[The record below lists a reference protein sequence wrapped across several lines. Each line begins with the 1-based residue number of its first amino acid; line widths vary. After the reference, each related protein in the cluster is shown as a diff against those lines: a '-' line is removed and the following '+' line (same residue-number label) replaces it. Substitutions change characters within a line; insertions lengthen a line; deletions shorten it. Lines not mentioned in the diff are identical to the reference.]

1 MEPEKQVLDLK
12 KWFNSK
18 HYLRLWNV
26 GPPGF
31 LFSVAIVHGLHY
43 AEQALLLKTFS
54 LSSGWLWGLMTIVE
68 LDAIVLLVWVLFSL
82 PPKERGI
89 KLSKKGI
96 YGFIRHPIYTA
107 IVYHMPILY
116 ALSWGSFLI
125 LFFLPVHHII
135 WGKLVGREEKY
146 LVGIF
151 GQEYLDYMNEVPR
164 FVPWPKP
171 QKRTL

>member
-26 GPPGF
+26 GPPGL
-31 LFSVAIVHGLHY
+31 LFSVAIIHGLHH

>member
-1 MEPEKQVLDLK
+1 LEPEKQVLDLK

>member
-1 MEPEKQVLDLK
+1 
-12 KWFNSK
+12 
-18 HYLRLWNV
+18 
-26 GPPGF
+26 
-31 LFSVAIVHGLHY
+31 
-43 AEQALLLKTFS
+43 
-54 LSSGWLWGLMTIVE
+54 MTIVE

>member
-26 GPPGF
+26 GPPGL
-31 LFSVAIVHGLHY
+31 LFSVAIVHGLHH

>member
-1 MEPEKQVLDLK
+1 LEPEKQVLDLK

-26 GPPGF
+26 GPPGL
-31 LFSVAIVHGLHY
+31 LFSVAIVHGLHH

>member
-1 MEPEKQVLDLK
+1 MLDLK

-18 HYLRLWNV
+18 HYMRLWNV
-26 GPPGF
+26 GPPGL
-31 LFSVAIVHGLHY
+31 LFSVAVIHGLHH
-43 AEQALLLKTFS
+43 AEQVLLLKTFS

-89 KLSKKGI
+89 KLSKKGV

-107 IVYHMPILY
+107 IVYHMPVLY

-135 WGKLVGREEKY
+135 WGKLVEREEKY
-146 LVGIF
+146 LIGIF

-171 QKRTL
+171 RNF

>member
-1 MEPEKQVLDLK
+1 MLDLK

>member
-1 MEPEKQVLDLK
+1 MLDLK
-12 KWFNSK
+12 KWLNSK
-18 HYLRLWNV
+18 HYMRLWNV
-26 GPPGF
+26 GPPGL
-31 LFSVAIVHGLHY
+31 LFSVAIIHGLHY
-43 AEQALLLKTFS
+43 AEQAFLLKTFS
-54 LSSGWLWGLMTIVE
+54 LSPGWLWGLMTVVE
-68 LDAIVLLVWVLFSL
+68 LDAIVLLAWVLFSL

-125 LFFLPVHHII
+125 LFFLPVHHML
-135 WGKLVGREEKY
+135 WGKLVAREEQY